1 MSASVLTLFVYLEL
15 RLRLSTAAAAGLTD
29 NLSKKRQS
37 DLFWRDG
44 AEIET
49 CRRLDPLE
57 RCGRH
62 TIGKERLAQG
72 RHLAAAADEGVI
84 RRVDRHGRPKRG
96 LVAFSLRRNNDE
108 TAGRRE
114 RTPLGSRPHPIR
126 RPRAPPKP
134 PPRPR
139 PGR

>member
-15 RLRLSTAAAAGLTD
+15 RLRLSTLAAAALTD
-29 NLSKKRQS
+29 NLSKNRQS

-72 RHLAAAADEGVI
+72 RHLAAAAHGGVI
-84 RRVDRHGRPKRG
+84 PRDDRHGPPKRR
-96 LVAFSLRRNNDE
+96 LLALSFC
-108 TAGRRE
+108 
-114 RTPLGSRPHPIR
+114 
-126 RPRAPPKP
+126 
-134 PPRPR
+134 
-139 PGR
+139 